1 MEKRELSY
9 TVGRNV
15 SGCSHYGKRYR
26 GSSKILKTALPH
38 DLTVLLLGIYP
49 DKTQKG
55 YRHPYVNGSQDME
68 TT

>member
-9 TVGRNV
+9 TVGGNV

-26 GSSKILKTALPH
+26 GSSKILKIDLPH
-38 DLTVLLLGIYP
+38 DLTILLLGIYP

-55 YRHPYVNGSQDME
+55 YRQPYVNCSRDME